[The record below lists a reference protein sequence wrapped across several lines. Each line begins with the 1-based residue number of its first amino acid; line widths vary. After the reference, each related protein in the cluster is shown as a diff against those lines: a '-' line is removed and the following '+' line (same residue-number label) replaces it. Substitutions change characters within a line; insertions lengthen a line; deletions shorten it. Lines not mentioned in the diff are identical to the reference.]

1 MSNTYPSKE
10 YFKNLN
16 YYKKMHLEGYNLS
29 NGKIRAP
36 NDAYNGKSTLIFA
49 KLIKQ
54 IIKKNK
60 INTMLDYG

>member
-1 MSNTYPSKE
+1 
-10 YFKNLN
+10 
-16 YYKKMHLEGYNLS
+16 MHLEGYNLS